1 MLPCGDSAVF
11 CSVNCIPIIAAID
24 IPRRFGRAYRR
35 ATGSAQRVGPRRSP
49 RVLRSSDEPS
59 SWPSPSLRRRNSNR
73 KRRKRKR
80 ALRKRRKRKSRNRRR
95 CPLNALPAEE
105 RSDPAV
111 ARLAVHPRK
120 RPQPHVKPVRHPRRL
135 TTPLRRRSDEAP
147 TTPALWTSSLT
158 RSRTGSYWAS

>member
-1 MLPCGDSAVF
+1 MRRV
-11 CSVNCIPIIAAID
+11 CSVLFAKCVLHPDA
-24 IPRRFGRAYRR
+24 PRRFGRAYLK
-35 ATGSAQRVGPRRSP
+35 ATGSAQRVGPRRSR

-59 SWPSPSLRRRNSNR
+59 SWPSPSLRMRNSNR

-95 CPLNALPAEE
+95 RPLNALPAEE

-111 ARLAVHPRK
+111 VRLAVHPRK
-120 RPQPHVKPVRHPRRL
+120 RPQPHVKPVRHPHRL